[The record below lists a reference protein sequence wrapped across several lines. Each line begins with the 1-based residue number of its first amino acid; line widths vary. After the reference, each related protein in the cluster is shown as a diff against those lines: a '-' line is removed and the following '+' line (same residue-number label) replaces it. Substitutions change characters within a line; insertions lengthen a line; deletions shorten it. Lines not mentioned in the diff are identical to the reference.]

1 MQKSILVT
9 GATDG
14 IGYETAKMLLSLGH
28 QVLLHGRNSQKLQ
41 KVQAEL
47 RSATGNENTE
57 IYIADMSS
65 MAEVMVLAAEI
76 QAKHS
81 TLNAVINNAG
91 VFKGPT
97 RITKDALDI
106 RFAVNALAP
115 YVLTQAL
122 LPLLG
127 KADRVVN
134 VSSAA
139 QASVSLD
146 ALWGREILSDGEAY
160 AQSKLALTMWSRKLG
175 LRMADSGP
183 LIIAVNP
190 KSLLGSKMVKEAFG
204 MAGSDLKVGADI
216 LCRAALSEEFLN
228 ASGQYFD
235 NDIEKFADPHV
246 DALDE
251 KKAQLVLTAMD
262 QIITKLALDAH

>member
-28 QVLLHGRNSQKLQ
+28 QVLLHGRNSEKLQ

-81 TLNAVINNAG
+81 TLNAVINSAG
-91 VFKGPT
+91 VFKGPR

-106 RFAVNALAP
+106 S
-115 YVLTQAL
+115 Y
-122 LPLLG
+122 
-127 KADRVVN
+127 
-134 VSSAA
+134 
-139 QASVSLD
+139 
-146 ALWGREILSDGEAY
+146 
-160 AQSKLALTMWSRKLG
+160 
-175 LRMADSGP
+175 
-183 LIIAVNP
+183 
-190 KSLLGSKMVKEAFG
+190 
-204 MAGSDLKVGADI
+204 
-216 LCRAALSEEFLN
+216 LC
-228 ASGQYFD
+228 
-235 NDIEKFADPHV
+235 
-246 DALDE
+246 
-251 KKAQLVLTAMD
+251 
-262 QIITKLALDAH
+262 